1 MDELY
6 ITRLQ
11 IEKVRHLKNITIPI
25 GKDEK
30 KHLIITG
37 KNGSGKTSLLDALA
51 AFLEKEITGEFLD
64 GVEKLEEVWKK
75 VTADS
80 PAPYL
85 PGQSEESGQE
95 KIDAELNHTFP
106 ESRKIFYSGKCVLAY
121 YKADRIFYAS
131 LPAHVEKV
139 NLKDL
144 YEINETPRQDF
155 VKYLLDLKMKEALA
169 VSGGK
174 TEKAEQIREWFARL
188 ESLLRKI
195 FEDDTLTLEFD
206 EETFRFFIHMSG
218 REKFDF
224 NSMSSGHSAI
234 WDIVADLMLRMEKQS
249 QRTFRFDMPGIVL
262 IDEIETHLH
271 LELQKKIME
280 ILTGI
285 FPNVQFIVTTHSP
298 FILNSLENV
307 VIYDLENHTLVENG
321 LTEVPYEGI
330 VEGYFQADSMSDELK
345 GLQDPQIE
353 HLLPHKNGKWPDRKF
368 DWENLFWACGHCNR
382 VKNQKK
388 YEEGILNCCQRDP
401 EEAMLFHLKQG
412 NVEVC
417 PKSSEDREAALASKL
432 VNEVFN
438 L

>member
-37 KNGSGKTSLLDALA
+37 KNGSGKTSLLNALA

-155 VKYLLDLKMKEALA
+155 VKYLLDLKMTEALA

-224 NSMSSGHSAI
+224 NSMSSGYSAI

-271 LELQKKIME
+271 LELQKKIMD

-307 VIYDLENHTLVENG
+307 VIYDLENHTLIENG

-345 GLQDPQIE
+345 GKFERYKELTQ
-353 HLLPHKNGKWPDRKF
+353 KPDLTDEELVEIAKLETYLDEIPDFLALNISAEYRRIKLEF
-368 DWENLFWACGHCNR
+368 ENR
-382 VKNQKK
+382 
-388 YEEGILNCCQRDP
+388 
-401 EEAMLFHLKQG
+401 
-412 NVEVC
+412 
-417 PKSSEDREAALASKL
+417 EDA
-432 VNEVFN
+432 
-438 L
+438 

>member
-155 VKYLLDLKMKEALA
+155 VKYLLDLKMTEALA

-224 NSMSSGHSAI
+224 NSMSSGYSAI

-307 VIYDLENHTLVENG
+307 VIYDLENHTLIENG

-345 GLQDPQIE
+345 GKFERYKELTQKSDLTDDDLVEIAKLE
-353 HLLPHKNGKWPDRKF
+353 TYLDEIPDFLAWDVSTEYRRMKLEF
-368 DWENLFWACGHCNR
+368 ENR
-382 VKNQKK
+382 
-388 YEEGILNCCQRDP
+388 
-401 EEAMLFHLKQG
+401 
-412 NVEVC
+412 
-417 PKSSEDREAALASKL
+417 EDA
-432 VNEVFN
+432 
-438 L
+438 

>member
-1 MDELY
+1 M
-6 ITRLQ
+6 
-11 IEKVRHLKNITIPI
+11 
-25 GKDEK
+25 
-30 KHLIITG
+30 
-37 KNGSGKTSLLDALA
+37 
-51 AFLEKEITGEFLD
+51 
-64 GVEKLEEVWKK
+64 
-75 VTADS
+75 
-80 PAPYL
+80 
-85 PGQSEESGQE
+85 
-95 KIDAELNHTFP
+95 
-106 ESRKIFYSGKCVLAY
+106 
-121 YKADRIFYAS
+121 
-131 LPAHVEKV
+131 
-139 NLKDL
+139 KDL

-155 VKYLLDLKMKEALA
+155 VKYLLDLKMTEALA

-224 NSMSSGHSAI
+224 NSMSSGYSAI

-345 GLQDPQIE
+345 GKFERYKELTQKPDLTDEELVEIAKLETYLDEIPDFLALNISAEYRNADYRECGQNETPSGRNECTVCKTGGLPKKSGIE
-353 HLLPHKNGKWPDRKF
+353 AHP
-368 DWENLFWACGHCNR
+368 EN
-382 VKNQKK
+382 V
-388 YEEGILNCCQRDP
+388 
-401 EEAMLFHLKQG
+401 QG
-412 NVEVC
+412 A
-417 PKSSEDREAALASKL
+417 P
-432 VNEVFN
+432 
-438 L
+438 

>member
-131 LPAHVEKV
+131 LSAHVEKV

-155 VKYLLDLKMKEALA
+155 VKYLLDLKMTEALA

-224 NSMSSGHSAI
+224 NSMSSGYSAI

-345 GLQDPQIE
+345 GKFERYKELTQ
-353 HLLPHKNGKWPDRKF
+353 KPDLTDEELVEIAKLETYLDEIPDFLALNISAEYRRIKLEF
-368 DWENLFWACGHCNR
+368 ENR
-382 VKNQKK
+382 
-388 YEEGILNCCQRDP
+388 
-401 EEAMLFHLKQG
+401 
-412 NVEVC
+412 
-417 PKSSEDREAALASKL
+417 EDA
-432 VNEVFN
+432 
-438 L
+438 

>member
-30 KHLIITG
+30 KQLIITG

-155 VKYLLDLKMKEALA
+155 VKYLLDLKMTEALA

-224 NSMSSGHSAI
+224 NSMSSGYSAI

-271 LELQKKIME
+271 LELQKKIMD

-307 VIYDLENHTLVENG
+307 VIYDLENHTLIENG

-330 VEGYFQADSMSDELK
+330 VAGYFQADSMSGELK

>member
-155 VKYLLDLKMKEALA
+155 VKYLLDLKMTEALA

-224 NSMSSGHSAI
+224 NSMSSGYSAI

-345 GLQDPQIE
+345 GKFERYKELTQ
-353 HLLPHKNGKWPDRKF
+353 KPDLTDEELVEIAKLETYLDEIPDFLAWDVSTEYRRMKLEF
-368 DWENLFWACGHCNR
+368 ENR
-382 VKNQKK
+382 
-388 YEEGILNCCQRDP
+388 
-401 EEAMLFHLKQG
+401 
-412 NVEVC
+412 
-417 PKSSEDREAALASKL
+417 EDA
-432 VNEVFN
+432 
-438 L
+438 

>member
-37 KNGSGKTSLLDALA
+37 KNGSGKTSLLNALA

-155 VKYLLDLKMKEALA
+155 VKYLLDLKMTEALA

-224 NSMSSGHSAI
+224 NSMSSGYSAI

-271 LELQKKIME
+271 LELQKKIMD

-345 GLQDPQIE
+345 GKFERYKELTQKSDLTDDDLVEIAKLE
-353 HLLPHKNGKWPDRKF
+353 TYLDEIPDFLAWDVSTEYRRMKLEF
-368 DWENLFWACGHCNR
+368 ENR
-382 VKNQKK
+382 
-388 YEEGILNCCQRDP
+388 
-401 EEAMLFHLKQG
+401 
-412 NVEVC
+412 
-417 PKSSEDREAALASKL
+417 EDA
-432 VNEVFN
+432 
-438 L
+438 

>member
-155 VKYLLDLKMKEALA
+155 VKYLLDLKMTEALA

-224 NSMSSGHSAI
+224 NSMSSGYSAI

-271 LELQKKIME
+271 LELQKKIMD

-307 VIYDLENHTLVENG
+307 VIYDLENYTLVENG

-345 GLQDPQIE
+345 GKFERYKELTQ
-353 HLLPHKNGKWPDRKF
+353 KPDLTDEELVEIAKLETYLDEIPDFLALNISAEYRRIKLEF
-368 DWENLFWACGHCNR
+368 ENR
-382 VKNQKK
+382 
-388 YEEGILNCCQRDP
+388 
-401 EEAMLFHLKQG
+401 
-412 NVEVC
+412 
-417 PKSSEDREAALASKL
+417 EDA
-432 VNEVFN
+432 
-438 L
+438 

>member
-155 VKYLLDLKMKEALA
+155 VKYLLDLKMTEALA

-224 NSMSSGHSAI
+224 NSMSSGYSAI

-307 VIYDLENHTLVENG
+307 VIYDLENYTLVENG

>member
-155 VKYLLDLKMKEALA
+155 VKYLLDLKMTEALA

-224 NSMSSGHSAI
+224 NSMSSGYSAI

-345 GLQDPQIE
+345 G
-353 HLLPHKNGKWPDRKF
+353 K
-368 DWENLFWACGHCNR
+368 
-382 VKNQKK
+382 
-388 YEEGILNCCQRDP
+388 
-401 EEAMLFHLKQG
+401 
-412 NVEVC
+412 
-417 PKSSEDREAALASKL
+417 
-432 VNEVFN
+432 
-438 L
+438 

>member
-155 VKYLLDLKMKEALA
+155 VKYLLDLKMTEALA

-224 NSMSSGHSAI
+224 NSMSSGYSAI

-330 VEGYFQADSMSDELK
+330 VEGYFQADSMSDEMK

>member
-37 KNGSGKTSLLDALA
+37 KNGSGKTSLLNALA

-155 VKYLLDLKMKEALA
+155 VKYLLDLKMTEALA

-224 NSMSSGHSAI
+224 NSMSSGYSAI

-271 LELQKKIME
+271 LELQKKIMD

-345 GLQDPQIE
+345 GKFERYKELTQ
-353 HLLPHKNGKWPDRKF
+353 KPDLTDEELVEIAKLETYLDEIPDFLALNISAEYRRIKLEF
-368 DWENLFWACGHCNR
+368 ENR
-382 VKNQKK
+382 
-388 YEEGILNCCQRDP
+388 
-401 EEAMLFHLKQG
+401 
-412 NVEVC
+412 
-417 PKSSEDREAALASKL
+417 EDA
-432 VNEVFN
+432 
-438 L
+438 

>member
-155 VKYLLDLKMKEALA
+155 VKYLLDLKMTEALA

-224 NSMSSGHSAI
+224 NSMSSGYSAI

-271 LELQKKIME
+271 LELQKKIMD

-307 VIYDLENHTLVENG
+307 VIYDLENHTLIENG

-345 GLQDPQIE
+345 GKFERYKELTQ
-353 HLLPHKNGKWPDRKF
+353 KPDLTDEELVEIAKLETYLDEIPDFLALNISAEYRRIKLEF
-368 DWENLFWACGHCNR
+368 ENR
-382 VKNQKK
+382 
-388 YEEGILNCCQRDP
+388 
-401 EEAMLFHLKQG
+401 
-412 NVEVC
+412 
-417 PKSSEDREAALASKL
+417 EDA
-432 VNEVFN
+432 
-438 L
+438 

>member
-155 VKYLLDLKMKEALA
+155 VKYLLDLKMTEALA

-195 FEDDTLTLEFD
+195 FEDDTLTLEFG

-330 VEGYFQADSMSDELK
+330 VEGYFQADSMSDEMK

>member
-155 VKYLLDLKMKEALA
+155 VKYLLDLKMTEALA

-224 NSMSSGHSAI
+224 NSMSSGYSAI

-401 EEAMLFHLKQG
+401 EEAMLFHLKQR

>member
-155 VKYLLDLKMKEALA
+155 VKYLLDLKMTEALA

-224 NSMSSGHSAI
+224 NSMSSGYSAI

-345 GLQDPQIE
+345 GKFERYKELTQKSDLTDDDLVEIAKLE
-353 HLLPHKNGKWPDRKF
+353 TYLDEIPDFLAWDVSTEYRRMKLEF
-368 DWENLFWACGHCNR
+368 ENR
-382 VKNQKK
+382 
-388 YEEGILNCCQRDP
+388 
-401 EEAMLFHLKQG
+401 
-412 NVEVC
+412 
-417 PKSSEDREAALASKL
+417 EDA
-432 VNEVFN
+432 
-438 L
+438 

>member
-131 LPAHVEKV
+131 LPAQVEKV

-144 YEINETPRQDF
+144 YENNETPRQDF
-155 VKYLLDLKMKEALA
+155 VKYLLDLKMTEALA

-224 NSMSSGHSAI
+224 NSMSSGYSAI

-307 VIYDLENHTLVENG
+307 VIYDLGNHTLVENG

-401 EEAMLFHLKQG
+401 EEAMLFHLKQR

>member
-155 VKYLLDLKMKEALA
+155 VKYLLDLKMTEALA

-224 NSMSSGHSAI
+224 NSMSSGYSAI

-345 GLQDPQIE
+345 GKFERYKELTQ
-353 HLLPHKNGKWPDRKF
+353 KPDLTDEELVEIAKLETYLDEIPDFLALNISAEYRRIKLEF
-368 DWENLFWACGHCNR
+368 ENR
-382 VKNQKK
+382 
-388 YEEGILNCCQRDP
+388 
-401 EEAMLFHLKQG
+401 
-412 NVEVC
+412 
-417 PKSSEDREAALASKL
+417 EDA
-432 VNEVFN
+432 
-438 L
+438 

>member
-155 VKYLLDLKMKEALA
+155 VKYLLDLKMTEALA

-218 REKFDF
+218 PEKFDF
-224 NSMSSGHSAI
+224 NSMSSGYSAI

-271 LELQKKIME
+271 LELQKKIMD